1 MVFSWSFWIFCS
13 QGMKKALPPT
23 IRVGGSCRNPDTI
36 RASLGPA
43 VTTLMLNKPIFTTL
57 NFSVR
62 TKLNLFSDK
71 FAQRIQQSE
80 KNFTTNL
87 IKFTFHSLFEAFTL
101 CWNQLLLW
109 RLQNLILPF
118 EARPLTVTYKQ
129 NVSVGQYARF
139 IRQFFTSIVLH
150 YFLIKQCKFID
161 EQTIKGS

>member
-23 IRVGGSCRNPDTI
+23 IRVGGSWRNPDTI

-43 VTTLMLNKPIFTTL
+43 VTTLMLKIPIFTTL
-57 NFSVR
+57 KLLC
-62 TKLNLFSDK
+62 TKLNLDSDK
-71 FAQRIQQSE
+71 FAQLMQQSA

-109 RLQNLILPF
+109 RLQKLILPF

-161 EQTIKGS
+161 VQIIEGW